1 MTESSRTAE
10 HSVADVVIVG
20 FGAAAMA
27 AAITA
32 HDAGADVVLLEK
44 MPPATAGGNTRVSGS
59 VWSSPADVDQAKVH
73 LRALAQQFPVDED
86 IVAAWAQETSK
97 ITAWMRERLAEVAG
111 KVERDPLDPYTGD
124 GTDITKITCGEEMG
138 GKWDPN
144 IPEHEFPELEGNDCG
159 TEWYYVGGRRGSP
172 ASGSR

>member
-1 MTESSRTAE
+1 MTETPRTAE
-10 HSVADVVIVG
+10 HSVTDVAIVG

-59 VWSSPADVDQAKVH
+59 VWSSPADVDRAKVH
-73 LRALAQQFPVDED
+73 LRALAQQFPIDED

-97 ITAWMRERLAEVAG
+97 NTA
-111 KVERDPLDPYTGD
+111 
-124 GTDITKITCGEEMG
+124 
-138 GKWDPN
+138 
-144 IPEHEFPELEGNDCG
+144 
-159 TEWYYVGGRRGSP
+159 
-172 ASGSR
+172 